1 MKEAIDEI
9 ISLFDEAKQRS
20 EFDFVLTLIN
30 YKQIGARELASN
42 LHEWF
47 EAIEFYKSLYN
58 SLHNKEKTRIATL
71 LYSTFFENSDFYNII
86 GSLCRIK
93 LGFKGSSYLF
103 WKTKKYERLLG
114 VGEKQDYLLE
124 LLEDADKQNLIS
136 FFLDNHHKQIRNTFF
151 HSAYSLSE
159 DEFILHDSDQI
170 RGIGLSFN
178 VIDFLYPKVDNVIQ
192 IFDIFKKLYL
202 DSFIAYQVDKKID
215 ANFPYPTT
223 ATILGSEHGLK
234 GYKIERAVQF
244 FGQWYDAGIWFDDR
258 FGMWAG
264 HNINIYFDNIETIEI
279 RDSLIRYEGKDDIN
293 KSDYEFQNL
302 VDKIIER
309 NIPQEIARA
318 TNLLLKFGDA
328 RFQKMLAEQNGY
340 KQKSFPRIILPFYRQ
355 AVEIGSQ
362 IVNLDLVKR
371 NIKKLEDFMDAK

>member
-1 MKEAIDEI
+1 M
-9 ISLFDEAKQRS
+9 
-20 EFDFVLTLIN
+20 
-30 YKQIGARELASN
+30 
-42 LHEWF
+42 
-47 EAIEFYKSLYN
+47 
-58 SLHNKEKTRIATL
+58 
-71 LYSTFFENSDFYNII
+71 
-86 GSLCRIK
+86 
-93 LGFKGSSYLF
+93 
-103 WKTKKYERLLG
+103 G

-159 DEFILHDSDQI
+159 EEFILHDSDQI

-192 IFDIFKKLYL
+192 IFNIFKKLYL
-202 DSFIAYQVDKKID
+202 DSFISYQIDKKID

-223 ATILGSEHGLK
+223 AIILGSEHGLK

-244 FGQWYDAGIWFDDR
+244 FGQWHDAGIWFDDR
-258 FGMWAG
+258 FGIWAG

-279 RDSLIRYEGKDDIN
+279 RDSLISYEGKDDIN

-309 NIPQEIARA
+309 NISQEIARA
-318 TNLLLKFGDA
+318 TNLLLKFGDV
-328 RFQKMLAEQNGY
+328 RLQKMLAEQNGY